1 MVTLSIYTA
10 IIALTAFERLFEVR
24 VSNRNGE
31 ESLKRGGQEFG
42 REHYPFMVCLHTAF
56 LIGCVAEVWLLD
68 RSFSPVWGSF
78 WLSVALVCQGLRW
91 WVIRTLGFQWNT
103 RVIVVPGLPRVTGGP
118 FRYFSHPNYLAV
130 VLEGIALPLIHN
142 AYLTA
147 SIFTLLNAL
156 LLFVRIRVENR
167 ALAQLTRAT
176 NAV

>member
-31 ESLKRGGQEFG
+31 ESLRRGGQEFG

-56 LIGCVAEVWLLD
+56 LVGCVAEVWLLD

-78 WLSVALVCQGLRW
+78 WLGVALVCQGLRW

-147 SIFTLLNAL
+147 FIFTLLNAL